1 MNLIKKLFI
10 KKERLNSNKK
20 LIFRYNIIKLNENL
34 I

>member
-20 LIFRYNIIKLNENL
+20 LIFRYNIIKLNEN
-34 I
+34 II